1 MDQNTARSVAFQLL
15 PNQSRSWADLARV
28 VDERVL
34 HQILRQFG
42 VSDPSEVPQ
51 GRRAE
56 WDEVLAAAHRT
67 LAPAQTPLDW
77 ALAYAAAGW
86 SVLPADPKTR
96 EPLMDLGVT
105 HATTDPVSIR
115 SWWAACPQAVP
126 ALGCKLSGVF
136 AIDLDCKPGKTDGRT
151 TWAGVTQGRELPGA
165 LVATTPSGGRH
176 LIFRAPIG
184 APVKSPVEFWPGID
198 FKGGNGSGGYV
209 LLPCGQGD
217 RIWLQGD
224 PRTDHAVEA
233 PEWLVAIIPR
243 RKEKEPEEI
252 EEPARQP
259 AREDLED
266 DLARAEWVL
275 QHVFPDADA
284 LDYGQWLF
292 RLMELASLG
301 EKGVALAKAW
311 NARGSRGKYNPS
323 VDDARFDG
331 FNGERQIASLFA
343 AADEKAPGWR
353 KAQKSEARVA
363 ASAAAFSPLGA
374 AGGMGNGGSLFDE
387 EPAPQPGALLI
398 PADRFVAQAGTQ
410 MFLVKNLLART
421 GVSLFFGAPASGK
434 TPFVMSL
441 ALAVAGG
448 VPQWFGRKVMRH
460 GTVVYMVGEDS
471 SGVGH
476 RLKAECAA
484 RGWGLDSIA
493 KTLLFTARPGR
504 LIEMADA
511 ANWVREIKAVVGDG
525 DLAMLVIDTQNQ
537 NFGAGSENDAED
549 MLAFLMSLRFLSE
562 TLRCAIVMTHHPG
575 HMNTDRARGHSSL
588 EAAVESRFEVKATKE
603 EDGSVSVAAC
613 DHKHKNW
620 ADPGVLQ
627 ATLVPRVVYTDSD
640 GDAVTAITLVE
651 GGSTAF
657 MRDGELQKLLAL
669 VAEQEA
675 NGKVKLP
682 ERKMAE
688 LLGWSRRQVR
698 EGINR
703 AMVHGALSKTDE
715 KSKNPVYVLT
725 ATGLAIVESLGPKSL
740 DQATFRRQSE
750 SLVQPPW
757 TKPDQSLLD

>member
-1 MDQNTARSVAFQLL
+1 MT
-15 PNQSRSWADLARV
+15 
-28 VDERVL
+28 E
-34 HQILRQFG
+34 
-42 VSDPSEVPQ
+42 
-51 GRRAE
+51 
-56 WDEVLAAAHRT
+56 
-67 LAPAQTPLDW
+67 
-77 ALAYAAAGW
+77 
-86 SVLPADPKTR
+86 
-96 EPLMDLGVT
+96 
-105 HATTDPVSIR
+105 
-115 SWWAACPQAVP
+115 
-126 ALGCKLSGVF
+126 
-136 AIDLDCKPGKTDGRT
+136 
-151 TWAGVTQGRELPGA
+151 
-165 LVATTPSGGRH
+165 TTPSSVSDQAIPSLLRSFPRWILWHQETQPDGKATKVPQASTKKPEQWSPWQQVEATPRSPQGGIGFVLTGPV
-176 LIFRAPIG
+176 LIGGFQLIALDCDGCRDPNSGELAPWVRALLDG
-184 APVKSPVEFWPGID
+184 AGFAEITP
-198 FKGGNGSGGYV
+198 SGTGV
-209 LLPCGQGD
+209 
-217 RIWLQGD
+217 RIWLLTD
-224 PRTDHAVEA
+224 PGLRLAHAKLRMPKGPDVPKTPECQVFGLGPAGYVTVSGWPLTGHEGEIAYWPHERLHEVFGAVGSGTGCAADGATSLGGLPEGAGAAPGHEEILQALAAHPAGLALLAGAWEGLVPRKPGPDGKTPPATSSEA
-233 PEWLVAIIPR
+233 FWKLTQLVLRASRGHGLVAAKFLVRNCGEAWERANP
-243 RKEKEPEEI
+243 KYGKLSWVEGEV
-252 EEPARQP
+252 
-259 AREDLED
+259 
-266 DLARAEWVL
+266 ARAAAKTNAGKVAEMAFEPL
-275 QHVFPDADA
+275 S
-284 LDYGQWLF
+284 GT
-292 RLMELASLG
+292 G
-301 EKGVALAKAW
+301 EG
-311 NARGSRGKYNPS
+311 
-323 VDDARFDG
+323 
-331 FNGERQIASLFA
+331 
-343 AADEKAPGWR
+343 
-353 KAQKSEARVA
+353 
-363 ASAAAFSPLGA
+363 GA
-374 AGGMGNGGSLFDE
+374 GGSLFDDE
-387 EPAPQPGALLI
+387 EPAQQPGALLI

-448 VPQWFGRKVMRH
+448 VQQWFGRKVMRH

-682 ERKMAE
+682 ERRMAE

-715 KSKNPVYVLT
+715 KSKNPAYVLT

-740 DQATFRRQSE
+740 DQATFCRQSE
-750 SLVQPPW
+750 SLVQTPW

>member
-1 MDQNTARSVAFQLL
+1 MTETTPRSVSDQAIPSLLRSFPRWILWHQETQPDGKATKVPQASTKKPEQWSPWQQVEATPRSPQGGIGFVLTGPVLIGGFQLIAL
-15 PNQSRSWADLARV
+15 DCDGCRDPNSG
-28 VDERVL
+28 E
-34 HQILRQFG
+34 
-42 VSDPSEVPQ
+42 
-51 GRRAE
+51 
-56 WDEVLAAAHRT
+56 
-67 LAPAQTPLDW
+67 LAPWVRALLDG
-77 ALAYAAAGW
+77 AG
-86 SVLPADPKTR
+86 
-96 EPLMDLGVT
+96 
-105 HATTDPVSIR
+105 
-115 SWWAACPQAVP
+115 
-126 ALGCKLSGVF
+126 F
-136 AIDLDCKPGKTDGRT
+136 AEI
-151 TWAGVTQGRELPGA
+151 
-165 LVATTPSGGRH
+165 TPSGTG
-176 LIFRAPIG
+176 
-184 APVKSPVEFWPGID
+184 V
-198 FKGGNGSGGYV
+198 
-209 LLPCGQGD
+209 
-217 RIWLQGD
+217 RIWLLTD
-224 PRTDHAVEA
+224 PGLRLAHAKLRMPKGPDVPKTPECQVFGLGPAGYVTVSGWPLTGHEGEIAYWPHERLHEVFGAVGSGTGCAADGATSLGGLPEGAGA
-233 PEWLVAIIPR
+233 PPGH
-243 RKEKEPEEI
+243 EEI
-252 EEPARQP
+252 LQALAAHPAGLALLAGAWEGLVPRKPGPDGKTPP
-259 AREDLED
+259 ATSSEAFWKLTQLVLRASRGHGQAAAKFLVRNCGEAWERANPKYGKLSWVEGEV
-266 DLARAEWVL
+266 ARAAAKTNAGKVAEMAFEPL
-275 QHVFPDADA
+275 S
-284 LDYGQWLF
+284 GT
-292 RLMELASLG
+292 G
-301 EKGVALAKAW
+301 EG
-311 NARGSRGKYNPS
+311 
-323 VDDARFDG
+323 
-331 FNGERQIASLFA
+331 
-343 AADEKAPGWR
+343 
-353 KAQKSEARVA
+353 
-363 ASAAAFSPLGA
+363 GA
-374 AGGMGNGGSLFDE
+374 GGSLFDDE
-387 EPAPQPGALLI
+387 EPAQQPGALLI

-448 VPQWFGRKVMRH
+448 VQQWFGRKVMRH

-682 ERKMAE
+682 ERRMAE

-715 KSKNPVYVLT
+715 KSKNPAYVLT

-740 DQATFRRQSE
+740 DQATFCRQSE
-750 SLVQPPW
+750 SLVQTPW